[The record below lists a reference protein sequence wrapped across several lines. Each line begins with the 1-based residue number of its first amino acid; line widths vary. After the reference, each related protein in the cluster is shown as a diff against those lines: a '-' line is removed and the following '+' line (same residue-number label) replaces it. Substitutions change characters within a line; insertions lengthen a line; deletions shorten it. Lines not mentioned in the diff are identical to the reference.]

1 METLFFIFLI
11 VEVIMSIVAFI
22 FYGADKNKARKGKW
36 RISEKT
42 LLLLAFFFGAPGA
55 LFGMKFFRHKT
66 KHLQFTIPVPIF
78 LVMQAALCV
87 YLFYSAFMA

>member
-22 FYGADKNKARKGKW
+22 FYGADKNKAQKGKW

-42 LLLLAFFFGAPGA
+42 LLLCAFFMGSLGAF
-55 LFGMKFFRHKT
+55 LGMRVFRHKT
-66 KHLQFTIPVPIF
+66 QHKQFVILVPVF
-78 LVMQAALCV
+78 LVVNLGVIVWSLVA
-87 YLFYSAFMA
+87 